1 MVIAAKL
8 PSIQMPAMLGMPIA
22 GLLWS
27 LATLHVNSALV
38 TSLDVHPMEAFF
50 TIAVGGMALTLA
62 IWVGF
67 AAVCWAMI
75 RGFGGRVPILSL
87 TTLISRAAPPLWISA
102 IAAVYW
108 LNGMGGNG
116 LFPAIAALVSIA
128 LFLQTLARILEVEL
142 VWSQTRAVASVGSV
156 AVFLTCFV
164 YLSL

>member
-8 PSIQMPAMLGMPIA
+8 PSIRMPAMLGMPIA

-27 LATLHVNSALV
+27 LATLHAKSALV
-38 TSLDVHPMEAFF
+38 TSLDVHPIQAFF

-62 IWVGF
+62 MWVGF

-75 RGFGGRVPILSL
+75 RGFGGRVPILAL

-102 IAAVYW
+102 VAAVSW
-108 LNGMGGNG
+108 LNGMVGNG
-116 LFPAIAALVSIA
+116 LLPAIITLMGIA
-128 LFLQTLARILEVEL
+128 LYLQTLARFLAVEL
-142 VWSQTRAVASVGSV
+142 AWSQTRAAASVGSV